1 MVHNCADMPDFMSYA
16 YGGAGPMV
24 YTKILLDNHTIE
36 KLREMREIER
46 IEKFSKKNKKERKK
60 RNFKK
65 EIKETKKKNNIPSF

>member
-46 IEKFSKKNKKERKK
+46 IEKFSKKKQERKK
-60 RNFKK
+60 EKK
-65 EIKETKKKNNIPSF
+65 F

>member
-46 IEKFSKKNKKERKK
+46 IEKFSKKKQERKK